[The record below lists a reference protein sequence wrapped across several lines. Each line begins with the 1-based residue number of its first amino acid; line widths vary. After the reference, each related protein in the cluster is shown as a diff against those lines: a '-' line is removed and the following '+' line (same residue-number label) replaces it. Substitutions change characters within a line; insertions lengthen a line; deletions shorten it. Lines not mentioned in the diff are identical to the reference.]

1 MNMNQTE
8 LSNRRIVLDRWFTF
22 FLREFSEKMET
33 LDKNHPIN
41 RLYNDK
47 FKEYSSITKQ
57 LNLLKMKSHV

>member
-1 MNMNQTE
+1 MNENQTE
-8 LSNRRIVLDRWFTF
+8 LSNRLIVLDRWFTY
-22 FLREFSEKMET
+22 FLREFSDKMET

-47 FKEYSSITKQ
+47 FKEYSSVKKQ

>member
-1 MNMNQTE
+1 MNQTE
-8 LSNRRIVLDRWFTF
+8 LSNRLIVLDRWFTY

-41 RLYNDK
+41 KLYKDK
-47 FKEYSSITKQ
+47 YKEYSSITKQ

>member
-1 MNMNQTE
+1 MNVNQTE
-8 LSNRRIVLDRWFTF
+8 LSNRLIVLDRWFTY

-33 LDKNHPIN
+33 IEQDHPIN

-47 FKEYSSITKQ
+47 FKEYSSVKKQ